1 MTVVGSGE
9 TIHYG
14 CVIHVYAA
22 GEFNSNMDIYLEENG
37 FRKVKLTVRGTV
49 VGRSDEKTNGR

>member
-1 MTVVGSGE
+1 MTIVGAGE
-9 TIHYG
+9 TVQYA

-22 GEFNSNMDIYLEENG
+22 GEFSSNMDIYLEENG
-37 FRKVKLTVRGTV
+37 FRKVELMVRGTV